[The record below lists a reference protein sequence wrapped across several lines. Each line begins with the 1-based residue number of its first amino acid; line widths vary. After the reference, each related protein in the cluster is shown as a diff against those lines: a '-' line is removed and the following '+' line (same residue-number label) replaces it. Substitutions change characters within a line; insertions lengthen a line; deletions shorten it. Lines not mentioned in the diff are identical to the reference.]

1 MAIHTGRELGAI
13 QKHVRFRNREAGRPI
28 VWYEFKPLEGG
39 HSVYDDIYDEG
50 GPGTGGRNYEQ
61 GVVVNTIYIDEYE
74 DSYRAIEEGRQPTQ
88 NIDMVILLKDMVAA
102 GISNPYEYND
112 HLNDILSFDGRFY
125 KIRQYHARARIP
137 IGVVAKI
144 TGYEI
149 FIDQEFPFDLGPQ
162 HFHFDTLPW
171 PNDCEKP
178 FASDPPPA
186 TSIFL

>member
-1 MAIHTGRELGAI
+1 MKKLTL
-13 QKHVRFRNREAGRPI
+13 
-28 VWYEFKPLEGG
+28 L
-39 HSVYDDIYDEG
+39 
-50 GPGTGGRNYEQ
+50 
-61 GVVVNTIYIDEYE
+61 
-74 DSYRAIEEGRQPTQ
+74 
-88 NIDMVILLKDMVAA
+88 ILLTILVSGCSVNRSHFGATLGGTTTTAMCAEA

-125 KIRQYHARARIP
+125 KIRQYHARGRIP